1 MVRCPGCAALAGPD
15 ARGHCPA
22 CGAWLAGPQ
31 AAELRWIAAEL
42 ARLDAARGWLV
53 ARRAVLLADLWPDR
67 RAETAGGAAPA
78 GSWQPPPA
86 RGTTRTR
93 PELSRAAVANLL
105 LAAGGLLVVVA
116 AAVFTAANWSVIAP
130 GGRAAILLAMSVL
143 ALAAPWPLA
152 RRGLTATAESVA
164 AIGLALTAAA
174 AYLAQQQI
182 RAGTDARLGLAA
194 AGCAVLAVA
203 WAGYGTAA
211 PPKGPRLAA
220 IGLAQFPVPLAV
232 AAATQYL
239 PAVALALVLTAGGDL
254 ALASWFGR
262 KNFHAERLAGAA
274 SAAATWTCGV
284 VLASATAAGGL
295 GPHQPFILSAVF
307 AAAAITGVLGAPV
320 TRAWVPAGWV
330 TAASGALAAIALALP
345 AAAGSPDGWQ
355 AGVFAA
361 AGAAVAGPG
370 WWLARRWAGPD
381 ARDRG
386 GSAETRET
394 AGARAGQ
401 IAAGGAAVLGT
412 TGLAVVPAVLSGLL
426 YPLTQVGRIWAGPPL
441 SARAGLAPA
450 TAWHGSPA
458 TPGVLALAAL
468 ACWWVPA
475 RSRSWARAA
484 ALAVAGM
491 AAGSVP
497 VTAGVPG
504 RAALVAVTAV
514 AAALLGTGCVAT
526 ERVVSGTASV
536 AGLVIAGSAALWS
549 LTGRAVTIA
558 ELAVLTVILAAA
570 AVAARSQ
577 LPAVLATAGA
587 AAALAGLAGAVA
599 LAAGLPAREA
609 AFAVLGV
616 AAGAAGAAT
625 LVRRARPVQAL
636 VLDLCA
642 APLVVLAAA
651 MAAQR
656 ANTFSV
662 LATAAAAMATGTA
675 LVRAGRARS
684 IALGGAAVTLIAA
697 IGSQARP
704 LVCATFLPLRHL
716 IRPWHGISLAHPG
729 GPGFAAA
736 GWPELPLALVVL
748 ASCAIT
754 AVVAA
759 GAWRGSRGSLDA
771 LAVALPVVA
780 APAAAVA
787 RLSFGI
793 TVGLLLAL
801 TLALTGWAAAS
812 RSLAP
817 AGAALAAAPL
827 TLVWALAGRV
837 PTLVVLGCL
846 TAAYSVCAWR
856 ARLPGVRAGAACLAV
871 VSGGAL
877 AASSALAAGRP
888 AWQAGLAVLA
898 SAALGQ
904 LAATLL
910 ARARPLPGLAV
921 EASGWL
927 AAVTGAA
934 LSLDTPQHASIA
946 LAVTGALCLGVALRP
961 SRRPLLWAGLALGEA
976 ALCVWLAAMGV
987 LAPEPYTVPAAAM
1000 LIAFGRYHSRRSPRA
1015 GSWATYGP
1023 GLAVLLLPSLTA
1035 AWLDHGWLRPLLLG
1049 VAATAVTLAGG
1060 RARLRAPLLLG
1071 ATVAV
1076 LDAGHELTPAISQL
1090 VGMLPRWVPIAVI
1103 GVVLLGVGA
1112 TYEAR
1117 LRDLGTL
1124 RRALAKL
1131 R

>member
-1 MVRCPGCAALAGPD
+1 MPRAARDGSVAGMRSESRTEPPGMVRCPGCAALAGPD

-86 RGTTRTR
+86 RGTPRTR

-194 AGCAVLAVA
+194 VGCAVLAVA

-426 YPLTQVGRIWAGPPL
+426 YPLTQLGRIWAGPPL

-577 LPAVLATAGA
+577 LPAVLATA
-587 AAALAGLAGAVA
+587 
-599 LAAGLPAREA
+599 
-609 AFAVLGV
+609 
-616 AAGAAGAAT
+616 
-625 LVRRARPVQAL
+625 
-636 VLDLCA
+636 
-642 APLVVLAAA
+642 

-684 IALGGAAVTLIAA
+684 IALGGAAVALIAA

-736 GWPELPLALVVL
+736 GWPGLPLALVVL
-748 ASCAIT
+748 AACAIT

-877 AASSALAAGRP
+877 AASS
-888 AWQAGLAVLA
+888 
-898 SAALGQ
+898 
-904 LAATLL
+904 
-910 ARARPLPGLAV
+910 
-921 EASGWL
+921 E
-927 AAVTGAA
+927 
-934 LSLDTPQHASIA
+934 
-946 LAVTGALCLGVALRP
+946 
-961 SRRPLLWAGLALGEA
+961 
-976 ALCVWLAAMGV
+976 
-987 LAPEPYTVPAAAM
+987 
-1000 LIAFGRYHSRRSPRA
+1000 
-1015 GSWATYGP
+1015 
-1023 GLAVLLLPSLTA
+1023 
-1035 AWLDHGWLRPLLLG
+1035 
-1049 VAATAVTLAGG
+1049 
-1060 RARLRAPLLLG
+1060 
-1071 ATVAV
+1071 
-1076 LDAGHELTPAISQL
+1076 
-1090 VGMLPRWVPIAVI
+1090 I
-1103 GVVLLGVGA
+1103 G
-1112 TYEAR
+1112 
-1117 LRDLGTL
+1117 
-1124 RRALAKL
+1124 
-1131 R
+1131 